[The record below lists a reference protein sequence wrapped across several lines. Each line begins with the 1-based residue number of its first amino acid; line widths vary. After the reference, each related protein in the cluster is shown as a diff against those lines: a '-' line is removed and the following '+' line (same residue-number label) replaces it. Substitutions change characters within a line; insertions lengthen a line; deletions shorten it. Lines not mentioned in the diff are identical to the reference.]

1 LQLFDGR
8 QRRLSVCLAPYT
20 DRRFMCSDALRGR
33 WISSR
38 DARCGDACIDRT
50 VLLTRSGIVMDD
62 QVRGPRSAQ
71 HLVDLST

>member
-1 LQLFDGR
+1 VLGCTARAVDLIA
-8 QRRLSVCLAPYT
+8 RRAM
-20 DRRFMCSDALRGR
+20 RRCMGESLDA
-33 WISSR
+33 
-38 DARCGDACIDRT
+38 DRT

>member
-1 LQLFDGR
+1 MHCAAVDLIA
-8 QRRLSVCLAPYT
+8 RRAM
-20 DRRFMCSDALRGR
+20 RR
-33 WISSR
+33 
-38 DARCGDACIDRT
+38 CIDRT